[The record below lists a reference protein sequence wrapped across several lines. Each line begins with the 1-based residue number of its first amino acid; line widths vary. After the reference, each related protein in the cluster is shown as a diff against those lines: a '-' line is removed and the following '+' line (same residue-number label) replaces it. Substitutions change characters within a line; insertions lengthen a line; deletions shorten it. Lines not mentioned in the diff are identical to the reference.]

1 MSALA
6 VNLVGA
12 SLLVAIV
19 LLIRTPVARTFGARA
34 AYALWLAPALRLV
47 MPPLP
52 ELSPTNPAAAGPVD
66 WSMIVE
72 PIARAASRPVIDWTF
87 IWAVGAFAFLALH
100 LLRHCW
106 FLHRAL
112 REGRSYQV
120 AGIDCDMVIT
130 PAVDGPAATGLVHRL
145 VLLPADFETR
155 FTPDQQRV
163 ALLHEC
169 LHHRRGDLWAS
180 GAALLGAGALWF
192 NPLAY
197 IALGAFRRDM
207 ESACDST
214 VLATPGAC
222 DPRSYGE
229 TILRSAARP
238 IPRSLCA
245 LTSIDELKGRLI
257 MLNATHGSF
266 RRNAGLGI
274 AACLVAGGL
283 ALPNPAV
290 AQDKK
295 EETVIEKKII
305 MHGDRKGEHANHE
318 GMREMKCP
326 GTMTTIQ
333 SDVGSSGDKKEQR
346 KIAICSKSGD
356 KAEVAAGLEKAL
368 ARVEKDTDL
377 DAAARADI
385 SAKLRA
391 KIAELRGQ

>member
-6 VNLVGA
+6 VNLIGA
-12 SLLVAIV
+12 SVLVAVV

-47 MPPLP
+47 IPPLP
-52 ELSPTNPAAAGPVD
+52 DIAPATSLAAGPVD

-72 PIARAASRPVIDWTF
+72 PVTRAASQPAVDWTLV
-87 IWAVGAFAFLALH
+87 WAAGALAFLALH
-100 LLRHCW
+100 LLRHWW

-112 REGRSYQV
+112 RDGRPYQV
-120 AGIDCDMVIT
+120 EGIDCDMVIT
-130 PAVDGPAATGLVHRL
+130 PAVDGPAATGLIHRL

-155 FTPDQQRV
+155 FTPEQQRV

-180 GAALLGAGALWF
+180 GAALLGAAALWF
-192 NPLAY
+192 NPLSY

-266 RRNAGLGI
+266 RRLAGLGI
-274 AACLVAGGL
+274 AACVVAGGL
-283 ALPNPAV
+283 ALPNPAI

-305 MHGDRKGEHANHE
+305 MHGDGKGEHAKHE
-318 GMREMKCP
+318 GMHEMKCP
-326 GTMTTIQ
+326 GTMTTIE

-356 KAEVAAGLEKAL
+356 KAEIAAGLEKAL
-368 ARVEKDTDL
+368 ARVEKDTDI